1 MQDLSAGSLR
11 GWLSHLDKAPA
22 SGPRRES
29 PEGRTEVGI
38 LTESMTQ
45 LRDEIVSARH
55 ARMALRGDLVRQT
68 NELRTRVSALCAG
81 FARDRAGAR
90 RAWFGPAL
98 SERRAAEI
106 QPRHRLAEAG
116 RAKAQAEEQPPAA
129 PKAEPHGHEPAPSVP
144 APVARTPVAP
154 LPSAKTP
161 PLKGSR
167 RH

>member
-1 MQDLSAGSLR
+1 MQDLSAGSLC

-81 FARDRAGAR
+81 FARDRAGAHS
-90 RAWFGPAL
+90 AWFGPTL
-98 SERRAAEI
+98 SERQTAER
-106 QPRHRLAEAG
+106 QQQRRLAMEA
-116 RAKAQAEEQPPAA
+116 RATQPPATR
-129 PKAEPHGHEPAPSVP
+129 KAEPQRHEPAVRVPSP
-144 APVARTPVAP
+144 TAQPPVAP
-154 LPSAKTP
+154 LPRAPRASFKRS
-161 PLKGSR
+161 KK
-167 RH
+167 H

>member
-1 MQDLSAGSLR
+1 MGVFTETMMRLR
-11 GWLSHLDKAPA
+11 GEIGAWRH
-22 SGPRRES
+22 
-29 PEGRTEVGI
+29 GRV
-38 LTESMTQ
+38 
-45 LRDEIVSARH
+45 
-55 ARMALRGDLVRQT
+55 ALQADLVRQT
-68 NELRTRVSALCAG
+68 NDRRTWVSALCTG

-98 SERRAAEI
+98 FERRAAEI

-129 PKAEPHGHEPAPSVP
+129 PKAEPHRHEPALSVP
-144 APVARTPVAP
+144 APAARAPVAP

-167 RH
+167 KH